1 MTQTAIANEIEVV
14 PTVQVKRAI
23 EECRL
28 FEKNIER
35 HEDAIARGWMTGPK
49 RLVEEAKKRGRLK
62 DNLKVLLAALEAAGE
77 RPAKSTL
84 MPAANAFIKSA
95 RTLNRF
101 LGTTQRFSQHR
112 FETIFWLIDYNQ
124 EE

>member
-1 MTQTAIANEIEVV
+1 MSNTATNIEVI
-14 PTVQVKRAI
+14 PTRQVQRAI
-23 EECRL
+23 EECRTFQQDL
-28 FEKNIER
+28 VR
-35 HEDAIARGWMTGPK
+35 HAETIAQGWMTGPT
-49 RLVEEAKKRGRLK
+49 RLAQEEKKRARLTE
-62 DNLKVLLAALEAAGE
+62 NLTALLTALEAAGE
-77 RPAKSTL
+77 RPLKSTL

-101 LGTTQRFSQHR
+101 LGVTQKFCDHR